1 MKNSNVDAG
10 DENPLLLIGFRQD
23 RLGARLVTLANV
35 IRVARALDIDGR
47 YLWLSQP
54 DGPYPDL
61 TDPAEIFSEEFIAK
75 WIRIVSDIPSD
86 LQDRYNCAIEFKKIN
101 KTNALNKMKQG
112 DRFWTENGSDIL
124 YLMDENPKTVAM
136 EFRAAFSEIKFSKF
150 INARFK
156 KAMSHIGADD
166 SLAAFHVRR
175 GDILDGDPWSLT
187 RWPRKYVPDEFYAA
201 AVKQVDGPI
210 VAFTDTPAALEHL
223 RRTQPGAER
232 ITPIYDALDLKKS
245 SRSQRDLLE
254 LLVLSHAAKIYAPV
268 QSAFSTAAS
277 LISGNP
283 IVPLPRGLGSGH
295 LEDAHDRLLNRA
307 IDKPESFFVPG
318 DLAQSLQ
325 FAARH
330 AMVTNRTKPL
340 LDSMMKLD
348 ENIFSHHPFLL
359 RLTSELAIASGN
371 GDVALAFSKKAFAAE
386 GIWKRDKIAA
396 KIVNLAA
403 RKWRKPE
410 SLAILED
417 YCAAIFDYSNETSAS
432 HLLKNIT
439 TEYLGNAKF
448 CRAFLVEPDGLDV
461 LGENV
466 SGKKTILQAVSQE
479 EEVKLTSL
487 WPIMTDWI
495 DLIKGNRGRREISTT
510 PSLHPRLD
518 AFGPDMN
525 AVLQNVL
532 SAGQTPTDHLHQLQL
547 GRMAS
552 SLSLFGRYK
561 KALDLL
567 NALLRNEVT
576 PMNLKR
582 QADLH
587 YRIGHEAK
595 ALMYLKEAVEL
606 APDCHGLQLSCA
618 LGYARS
624 GQFNLA
630 KKHTDMAKEIWPGSK
645 VTDLAKKQIHKMRKP
660 S

>member
-1 MKNSNVDAG
+1 MKDSNADAG
-10 DENPLLLIGFRQD
+10 REDPLLLIGFRQD

-35 IRVARALDIDGR
+35 IRVSRALDVDGR

-61 TDPAEIFSEEFIAK
+61 TDPTEMFSEEFVAR
-75 WIRIVSDIPSD
+75 WIRVVSTIPSD
-86 LQDRYNCAIEFKKIN
+86 LDDRHNCSIEFKKIN
-101 KTNALNKMKQG
+101 KTNVLSKMKRG
-112 DRFWTENGSDIL
+112 DRFWTENGADIL
-124 YLMDENPKTVAM
+124 YLMDENPNATAVD
-136 EFRAAFSEIKFSKF
+136 FRAAFSEIEFSKF
-150 INARFK
+150 ISSRFK
-156 KAMSHIGADD
+156 KAMSRIGADD
-166 SLAAFHVRR
+166 SLTAFHVRR

-201 AVKQVDGPI
+201 AVKQVEGPI
-210 VAFTDTPAALEHL
+210 VAFTDTPEALEHL

-232 ITPIYDALDLKKS
+232 ITPIYDALDLKKC

-283 IVPLPRGLGSGH
+283 ITPLPRGLGHRH

-330 AMVTNRTKPL
+330 AMVTKRTKPL

-348 ENIFSHHPFLL
+348 GSIFSRHPFLL
-359 RLTSELAIASGN
+359 RLVSELAIASGN
-371 GDVALAFSKKAFAAE
+371 GDAALDFSKKSFTAE

-403 RKWRKPE
+403 RKWRKPD
-410 SLAILED
+410 SLAVLED

-432 HLLKNIT
+432 YLLKNIT
-439 TEYLGNAKF
+439 TDYLGNAMF
-448 CRAFLVEPDGLDV
+448 CTAFLVNPSGLEM
-461 LGENV
+461 LAEKV
-466 SGKKTILQAVSQE
+466 SGERSILQAVSQE
-479 EEVKLTSL
+479 KEVKLTPL

-495 DLIKGNRGRREISTT
+495 DLINGNRGRREISTT

-518 AFGPDMN
+518 AFGPEMN
-525 AVLQNVL
+525 ALLKNTLSTGQAPADSLQ
-532 SAGQTPTDHLHQLQL
+532 QLQL

-587 YRIGHEAK
+587 YRIGHDAN
-595 ALMYLKEAVEL
+595 ALTYLKEAVEL

-630 KKHTDMAKEIWPGSK
+630 KKHTDMAQEIWPGSK
-645 VTDLAKKQIHKMRKP
+645 VTDLAKKQIHKMRKT